1 MKVSELTP
9 EYVGEYLGYSFDGD
23 GASEIRNARDLRL
36 VLTSAVSAAASYTG
50 LTVAQMDEYEE
61 ITMAVLGI
69 CNDYLTNNRP
79 EQAERK
85 MNAMSADI
93 LGRHSRNLL

>member
-1 MKVSELTP
+1 MRVSNLTP
-9 EYVGEYLGYSFDGD
+9 EYVRMWLGYSDEAED
-23 GASEIRNARDLRL
+23 DVRNTRDIMLA
-36 VLTSAVSAAASYTG
+36 LTAAISAAASYSG
-50 LTVAQMDEYEE
+50 LTVAQMDEYED
-61 ITMAVLGI
+61 ITVAVLGI

>member
-1 MKVSELTP
+1 
-9 EYVGEYLGYSFDGD
+9 
-23 GASEIRNARDLRL
+23 
-36 VLTSAVSAAASYTG
+36 
-50 LTVAQMDEYEE
+50 
-61 ITMAVLGI
+61 MAVLGI